1 MSKTIYYACKYAPLE
16 LFAGYGA
23 TFSALDPLA
32 ESFSCAERCAHANL
46 CGYAKA
52 VLEQVEQSGIRAL
65 VLTNCCDAMLR
76 VYDVLAA
83 SGKMEFLQLLPV
95 PHQST
100 PATRARFA
108 RDLRRL
114 ADALQRYTGQEFD
127 AQRAHAFFVHKP
139 HAEGPHLTL
148 LGAHG
153 GSVLYDTVQKAFALP
168 VVDATC
174 TGNRELADVAPAA
187 LEDFLPGYAAAL
199 LGQIP
204 CMRMDAPV
212 SERAAL
218 VDGQT
223 VGIVYHTVQFCD
235 YYAPGLTAP
244 EQFHLPVLKIETDC
258 SRQTFT
264 SGGGQ
269 LSTRLGAF
277 AESLNA
283 VPDTENKEAPA
294 MNTNAQYAAGI
305 DSGSAS
311 TDAVILDRSGKICGW
326 AIVPTGAGAATGAR
340 QALEQALTMAGIAE
354 SDLGSKVYTGYGR
367 EFLGDDGAAVTEITC
382 HARGAHHLDPA
393 VRTVIDIGG
402 QDSKVIRLS
411 ESGAVETFAMNDK
424 CAAGTGRFFGDDGP
438 HPADEAAG
446 DERAWPGLAQRC
458 DHFQHVYRVCGKRGR
473 QPDCPQHRTGGYH
486 PRPEQIC
493 CGQNRCPGPPHR
505 RRGPLYDDRRCSPQ
519 PRRCERAGNRPES
532 PGGGQRVQPTVRQP
546 GRSAVCA
553 GKNGRKAVKP
563 PVRKV
568 LALSRTFVYTRVYH
582 IKIA

>member
-127 AQRAHAFFVHKP
+127 AQRAHAFFVHTP

-187 LEDFLPGYAAAL
+187 LEDCGLRGF
-199 LGQIP
+199 
-204 CMRMDAPV
+204 R
-212 SERAAL
+212 
-218 VDGQT
+218 
-223 VGIVYHTVQFCD
+223 VG
-235 YYAPGLTAP
+235 
-244 EQFHLPVLKIETDC
+244 
-258 SRQTFT
+258 
-264 SGGGQ
+264 
-269 LSTRLGAF
+269 
-277 AESLNA
+277 
-283 VPDTENKEAPA
+283 
-294 MNTNAQYAAGI
+294 
-305 DSGSAS
+305 
-311 TDAVILDRSGKICGW
+311 
-326 AIVPTGAGAATGAR
+326 GAAISEKHCGFVVNLGNATCADVVS
-340 QALEQALTMAGIAE
+340 LTEQ
-354 SDLGSKVYTGYGR
+354 
-367 EFLGDDGAAVTEITC
+367 
-382 HARGAHHLDPA
+382 
-393 VRTVIDIGG
+393 
-402 QDSKVIRLS
+402 
-411 ESGAVETFAMNDK
+411 
-424 CAAGTGRFFGDDGP
+424 
-438 HPADEAAG
+438 
-446 DERAWPGLAQRC
+446 
-458 DHFQHVYRVCGKRGR
+458 
-473 QPDCPQHRTGGYH
+473 
-486 PRPEQIC
+486 
-493 CGQNRCPGPPHR
+493 
-505 RRGPLYDDRRCSPQ
+505 
-519 PRRCERAGNRPES
+519 
-532 PGGGQRVQPTVRQP
+532 VRQI
-546 GRSAVCA
+546 
-553 GKNGRKAVKP
+553 
-563 PVRKV
+563 V
-568 LALSRTFVYTRVYH
+568 LEKTGCTLEREIRVVE
-582 IKIA
+582 

>member
-199 LGQIP
+199 LGQMP

-294 MNTNAQYAAGI
+294 MNTNAQYAAGH
-305 DSGSAS
+305 
-311 TDAVILDRSGKICGW
+311 
-326 AIVPTGAGAATGAR
+326 R
-340 QALEQALTMAGIAE
+340 Q
-354 SDLGSKVYTGYGR
+354 
-367 EFLGDDGAAVTEITC
+367 
-382 HARGAHHLDPA
+382 
-393 VRTVIDIGG
+393 
-402 QDSKVIRLS
+402 RL
-411 ESGAVETFAMNDK
+411 
-424 CAAGTGRFFGDDGP
+424 C
-438 HPADEAAG
+438 
-446 DERAWPGLAQRC
+446 
-458 DHFQHVYRVCGKRGR
+458 
-473 QPDCPQHRTGGYH
+473 QHRC
-486 PRPEQIC
+486 RD
-493 CGQNRCPGPPHR
+493 PGSQRKDLRLGHCAHR
-505 RRGPLYDDRRCSPQ
+505 RRGCNRRPPGTGTGPDDGRHCRKRPGFQ
-519 PRRCERAGNRPES
+519 GIHRLRA
-532 PGGGQRVQPTVRQP
+532 RVP
-546 GRSAVCA
+546 GR
-553 GKNGRKAVKP
+553 
-563 PVRKV
+563 
-568 LALSRTFVYTRVYH
+568 
-582 IKIA
+582 